1 MNDLLQQIEAVVREA
16 GARLLAAEDAA
27 VTEKDGIGNF
37 VTDQDI
43 ATQKFLYK
51 KLGELLPDARF
62 VGEEDEEHGE
72 TPDGRCIIIDPI
84 DGTANFIRGANY
96 SAISVGIVE
105 NGVPTHGVVYNP
117 WSAELYRAEKGKGAF
132 LNDRPIRVSDKPL
145 EKGIAVVGFT
155 SYARDLNER
164 QFGIFRRLFDACQDL
179 RCLGSAALDICG
191 VAAGRWESFTELRL
205 MPWDYAAAQCIL
217 QEAGGILTTVDGT
230 DAGFS
235 GETSILAASETCYAD
250 VLACCRGDR

>member
-1 MNDLLQQIEAVVREA
+1 METLLNQLEAIVREA
-16 GARLLAAEDAA
+16 GARLLAAENAA

-43 ATQKFLYK
+43 ATQQFLYARI
-51 KLGELLPDARF
+51 GALLPDARF
-62 VGEEDEEHGE
+62 VGEEDDEHGE

-84 DGTANFIRGANY
+84 DGTANFIRGSNY

-105 NGVPTHGVVYNP
+105 NGVPTHGVVFNP
-117 WSAELYRAEKGKGAF
+117 WTNELYRAKQGKGAT
-132 LNDRPIRVSDKPL
+132 LNGRSIRVSDKPL
-145 EKGIAVVGFT
+145 AKGIAVVGFT

-191 VAAGRWESFTELRL
+191 VACGRWESFTELRL

-217 QEAGGILTTVDGT
+217 QEAGGILTNVDGN

-235 GETSILAASETCYAD
+235 GETSILAASAACYAD
-250 VLACCRGDR
+250 VLACCKG